1 VLRKDRS
8 TSAVLGWR
16 QDAVIEERS
25 VTLFAMTVPFYGQT
39 TRSGYNVIVRIG
51 RSMLRRYARRQEET
65 ASREVG
71 VPARYQ
77 PTG

>member
-1 VLRKDRS
+1 
-8 TSAVLGWR
+8 
-16 QDAVIEERS
+16 
-25 VTLFAMTVPFYGQT
+25 MTVPFYGQT